1 MHKPDIFRF
10 LKGNEENDGV
20 LDKYNNN
27 EIRVIW
33 DETQYFVFEKSIIN
47 TAKSTKNVSAYANF
61 EKWYNSQK
69 LKTYHEVIF
78 GNNVQRIK
86 FDIDSTPDEIKTFNL
101 DIKDVI
107 KTILS
112 EIINELNLILEL
124 NNKSLTSTKE
134 FIITDSSDATKVSIH
149 IISLYHTLSNYK
161 EAKLFTK
168 NVLKRL
174 EDKGNYSKIIDSVI
188 NSSTHNFRLLHS
200 NKVGSNRVKRINK
213 ELNQYLGTSN
223 NEKTHRKKFLY
234 RS

>member
-86 FDIDSTPDEIKTFNL
+86 FDIDSTPDEIKAFNL

-124 NNKSLTSTKE
+124 NNKSLTSTK
-134 FIITDSSDATKVSIH
+134 
-149 IISLYHTLSNYK
+149 
-161 EAKLFTK
+161 
-168 NVLKRL
+168 
-174 EDKGNYSKIIDSVI
+174 
-188 NSSTHNFRLLHS
+188 
-200 NKVGSNRVKRINK
+200 
-213 ELNQYLGTSN
+213 
-223 NEKTHRKKFLY
+223 
-234 RS
+234 